1 MKGLQQVIKSIAP
14 STLAIGKMVSR
25 SAVLSALILAL
36 FSQASAAEKVG
47 AAFSKGA
54 SSFGV
59 VIGSGSAFDE
69 NYFILGAGLGY
80 YVAQGLELGI
90 DAQHWFSAEPSITK
104 ITPKVTYVFT
114 QLGSVNP
121 YVGAFYRR
129 TFYGD
134 GDIYGQS
141 IEDQNSYGYRVGAYL
156 NSSDRVY
163 LGGGIVHEKYMDC
176 SPLVDCSSTY
186 PELIFTVSF

>member
-1 MKGLQQVIKSIAP
+1 MKILKQVFNS
-14 STLAIGKMVSR
+14 S
-25 SAVLSALILAL
+25 VLLSLVLAL
-36 FSQASAAEKVG
+36 FSHTSAAEDNSKAKSSRSIGNHGIG
-47 AAFSKGA
+47 AAFSQGA

-69 NYFILGAGLGY
+69 NYFILGAGFGY

-90 DAQHWFSAEPSITK
+90 DAQHWFSAEPEITK
-104 ITPKVTYVFT
+104 VTPKITYVFS

-134 GDIYGQS
+134 GDINGQS
-141 IEDQNSYGYRVGAYL
+141 IEDQNSYGYRAGAYL

-163 LGGGIVHEKYMDC
+163 IGGGIVHEKYMDC

>member
-1 MKGLQQVIKSIAP
+1 MKALKQVLN
-14 STLAIGKMVSR
+14 ST
-25 SAVLSALILAL
+25 AVLTLVLAL
-36 FSQASAAEKVG
+36 FSQTSAAEDKSKTKSSSSIG
-47 AAFSKGA
+47 NHGIGTAFSKGA

-69 NYFILGAGLGY
+69 NYFILGAGFGY

-90 DAQHWFSAEPSITK
+90 DAQHWFSAEPEITK
-104 ITPKVTYVFT
+104 VTPKVTYVFS

-134 GDIYGQS
+134 GDINGQS
-141 IEDQNSYGYRVGAYL
+141 IEDQNSYGYRAGAYL

-163 LGGGIVHEKYMDC
+163 IGGGIVHEQYMDC